1 MEGLSSTCGV
11 EYDEEAKV
19 LGELLDLFG
28 SAFSL
33 KEIASAYCEAG
44 RDGNVAANIL
54 CRSQECGSKPG
65 SGLVSSEVSI
75 NGVSMTQEKSEV
87 MLEKR
92 NYGSRGGIGSKTK
105 RVSVSLGTV
114 SSVIG
119 KDYSKPTVLHNGK
132 CETTKPVK
140 LNLDEFPVTE
150 LWGED
155 ESLDSTM
162 SKERMH
168 HEMED
173 FLQKMLGNGYKL
185 GMDVIREV
193 LGCCGFDMKKS
204 MEKLLD
210 ISASRTLNKC
220 DDIVDCSAE
229 NSIGNISRPESR
241 LNTENLQQ
249 MDISPSNETKPPTQ
263 DQDKERYDLPKE
275 LLASLFSV
283 SKRFEK
289 SPPKSRTV
297 RQKKTVRIKH
307 GMVVPPGTHSTADLS
322 AEIVETQ
329 KEEEKEEDDADE
341 EVYHVL
347 RSAAKAHWIT
357 MKEYYKAATD
367 AYAEGDL
374 GLASKLLEQG
384 QLYNE
389 KAREA
394 DKKSAEMI
402 LEESKK
408 ENRDQ
413 VTLDL
418 HGHDTKEALKLVKY
432 HLTRLSGIR
441 VFSYLKLT
449 VKTEGI
455 QKRWVLK
462 LLEKESINWTEEG
475 NGGTILIR
483 IDEINPQ
490 KLSFA
495 KKAR

>member
-1 MEGLSSTCGV
+1 MEGLSGACGV

-19 LGELLDLFG
+19 LGKLLDLFG
-28 SAFSL
+28 SEFSL

-44 RDGNVAANIL
+44 RDGNVAADIL

-65 SGLVSSEVSI
+65 SGLVSSAVLV
-75 NGVSMTQEKSEV
+75 NGGSAIPEMSEV
-87 MLEKR
+87 MVERRK
-92 NYGSRGGIGSKTK
+92 NGSRGGIGSKTK
-105 RVSVSLGTV
+105 WVSVSLGTV
-114 SSVIG
+114 SSVLG
-119 KDYSKPTVLHNGK
+119 KDYSKPTVLQNGK

-140 LNLDEFPVTE
+140 LNSDEFPVTE
-150 LWGED
+150 LWGEE
-155 ESLDSTM
+155 ESLDSTA
-162 SKERMH
+162 SKEQMH

-185 GMDVIREV
+185 GVDVIREV
-193 LGCCGFDMKKS
+193 LGCCGYDMKKS

-220 DDIVDCSAE
+220 DDIVECSAE
-229 NSIGNISRPESR
+229 NSIGNISRPESQ
-241 LNTENLQQ
+241 LNTENLQL
-249 MDISPSNETKPPTQ
+249 MDISPGNEIKPLTQ

-275 LLASLFSV
+275 LLASLFCV

-289 SPPKSRTV
+289 SPPKSRAV
-297 RQKKTVRIKH
+297 RPKKNIVRIKH
-307 GMVVPPGTHSTADLS
+307 GMVVPPGRHSTADLS

-329 KEEEKEEDDADE
+329 EKEEEEDAHEGENSDLLIKLFFSFFSLILIVTVIDEEEEDS
-341 EVYHVL
+341 YHVL
-347 RSAAKAHWIT
+347 RKAAKAHWIT

-367 AYAEGDL
+367 AYAEADL
-374 GLASKLLEQG
+374 SLACKLLEQG

-394 DKKSAEMI
+394 DKKSAEVI

-408 ENRDQ
+408 ENRDEASNYESSAYA
-413 VTLDL
+413 TLL
-418 HGHDTKEALKLVKY
+418 IL
-432 HLTRLSGIR
+432 
-441 VFSYLKLT
+441 
-449 VKTEGI
+449 
-455 QKRWVLK
+455 VLK
-462 LLEKESINWTEEG
+462 LLEKEAINWTEEG
-475 NGGTILIR
+475 NGGTIVIR

>member
-119 KDYSKPTVLHNGK
+119 KDYSKPTVLQYGK

-140 LNLDEFPVTE
+140 LNSDEFPVTE

-155 ESLDSTM
+155 ESLDSTT

-193 LGCCGFDMKKS
+193 LVETYVSLPLCCCGYDMNKS

-297 RQKKTVRIKH
+297 RPKKKTVRIKH

-322 AEIVETQ
+322 DEIVETQ
-329 KEEEKEEDDADE
+329 KEEEEKEEDDADE
-341 EVYHVL
+341 AFFVFSLPNSHFIVINEEEVYHVL
-347 RSAAKAHWIT
+347 RRAAKAHWIT
-357 MKEYYKAATD
+357 MKEYYKAATV
-367 AYAEGDL
+367 AFAEGDL
-374 GLASKLLEQG
+374 GLASKLLEQ
-384 QLYNE
+384 
-389 KAREA
+389 
-394 DKKSAEMI
+394 
-402 LEESKK
+402 
-408 ENRDQ
+408 
-413 VTLDL
+413 
-418 HGHDTKEALKLVKY
+418 
-432 HLTRLSGIR
+432 
-441 VFSYLKLT
+441 
-449 VKTEGI
+449 
-455 QKRWVLK
+455 VLK
-462 LLEKESINWTEEG
+462 LLKKESINWTEEG
-475 NGGTILIR
+475 NGGTIVIR